1 MGPDEKNTGKI
12 AIYEELDGPLVG
24 ITDGEIPEV
33 SIEEEKSGV
42 YLEGEVID
50 DIRKKAEEMCISEY
64 TFNRELAEGI
74 AKAWNNVA
82 RTMEAAADVFTNWI
96 RSVAEQIEEK
106 HELETAMRW
115 ASCYY
120 RPAFNRYRHTKKK
133 RTRKKYEK
141 KILAW
146 YREEVL

>member
-1 MGPDEKNTGKI
+1 MEIEKWRG
-12 AIYEELDGPLVG
+12 AIEAGRVEWQ
-24 ITDGEIPEV
+24 EV
-33 SIEEEKSGV
+33 SDECGALKIEPQETAEMFGMIWREVLVSMEEAV
-42 YLEGEVID
+42 EAF
-50 DIRKKAEEMCISEY
+50 KKWITA
-64 TFNRELAEGI
+64 
-74 AKAWNNVA
+74 VA
-82 RTMEAAADVFTNWI
+82 A
-96 RSVAEQIEEK
+96 QIEEK
-106 HELETAMRW
+106 HELETALRW

>member
-12 AIYEELDGPLVG
+12 AIYEEPDGPLVG
-24 ITDGEIPEV
+24 ITDGEIPE
-33 SIEEEKSGV
+33 IDLAEEKPGV

-50 DIRKKAEEMCISEY
+50 DIRKNAEKMCISEY

-82 RTMEAAADVFTNWI
+82 RTMEAAADVFRNWI

-141 KILAW
+141 KILDW

>member
-1 MGPDEKNTGKI
+1 MGPDEN
-12 AIYEELDGPLVG
+12 
-24 ITDGEIPEV
+24 EIRP
-33 SIEEEKSGV
+33 GF
-42 YLEGEVID
+42 YLEGKEID
-50 DIRKKAEEMCISEY
+50 DIRSH
-64 TFNRELAEGI
+64 
-74 AKAWNNVA
+74 
-82 RTMEAAADVFTNWI
+82 
-96 RSVAEQIEEK
+96 VAEMIVQDAEAIKTVWQELYENICAASGVLAKWITAVAAQIEAK
-106 HELETAMRW
+106 HELETALRW

>member
-1 MGPDEKNTGKI
+1 MEIEKWRG
-12 AIYEELDGPLVG
+12 AIEAGRVEWQ
-24 ITDGEIPEV
+24 EV
-33 SIEEEKSGV
+33 SDECGALKIEPQETVEMFGMIWREVLVSMEEV
-42 YLEGEVID
+42 VEAF
-50 DIRKKAEEMCISEY
+50 KKWITA
-64 TFNRELAEGI
+64 
-74 AKAWNNVA
+74 VA
-82 RTMEAAADVFTNWI
+82 A
-96 RSVAEQIEEK
+96 QIEAK

-146 YREEVL
+146 YREEVLGKW

>member
-12 AIYEELDGPLVG
+12 AIYEEPDGPLVG
-24 ITDGEIPEV
+24 ITDGEIPE
-33 SIEEEKSGV
+33 IAMAEEKPGV
-42 YLEGEVID
+42 YLEGEVIEK
-50 DIRKKAEEMCISEY
+50 IR
-64 TFNRELAEGI
+64 NR
-74 AKAWNNVA
+74 
-82 RTMEAAADVFTNWI
+82 
-96 RSVAEQIEEK
+96 VAEIIVQDAEAIKTVWQELYENICAASGVFAKWITAVAAQIEAK
-106 HELETAMRW
+106 HELETALRW

-146 YREEVL
+146 YREEVLGKW

>member
-1 MGPDEKNTGKI
+1 MFGMIWREVLVSM
-12 AIYEELDGPLVG
+12 EEAVEAFKKW
-24 ITDGEIPEV
+24 IT
-33 SIEEEKSGV
+33 
-42 YLEGEVID
+42 
-50 DIRKKAEEMCISEY
+50 A
-64 TFNRELAEGI
+64 
-74 AKAWNNVA
+74 VA
-82 RTMEAAADVFTNWI
+82 A
-96 RSVAEQIEEK
+96 QIEEK
-106 HELETAMRW
+106 HELETALRW

>member
-1 MGPDEKNTGKI
+1 MGPDEKVMET
-12 AIYEELDGPLVG
+12 
-24 ITDGEIPEV
+24 ITAYVDGEP
-33 SIEEEKSGV
+33 
-42 YLEGEVID
+42 
-50 DIRKKAEEMCISEY
+50 
-64 TFNRELAEGI
+64 I
-74 AKAWNNVA
+74 AA
-82 RTMEAAADVFTNWI
+82 EAAIGPEIVIGLEQIEKATADIQAVWESVCRVADIVTEAFGKWI
-96 RSVAEQIEEK
+96 RSVVAQIEEK
-106 HELETAMRW
+106 HELETALRW

>member
-1 MGPDEKNTGKI
+1 MEIEKWRGAIEAGRVEGQEVRDECGALKI
-12 AIYEELDGPLVG
+12 EPQETVEMFGMIWREVLVSMEEAVEAFKKW
-24 ITDGEIPEV
+24 IT
-33 SIEEEKSGV
+33 
-42 YLEGEVID
+42 
-50 DIRKKAEEMCISEY
+50 A
-64 TFNRELAEGI
+64 
-74 AKAWNNVA
+74 VA
-82 RTMEAAADVFTNWI
+82 A
-96 RSVAEQIEEK
+96 QIEEK
-106 HELETAMRW
+106 HELETALRW

>member
-1 MGPDEKNTGKI
+1 MGPDEKGMET
-12 AIYEELDGPLVG
+12 
-24 ITDGEIPEV
+24 ITAYVDGEP
-33 SIEEEKSGV
+33 
-42 YLEGEVID
+42 
-50 DIRKKAEEMCISEY
+50 
-64 TFNRELAEGI
+64 I
-74 AKAWNNVA
+74 AA
-82 RTMEAAADVFTNWI
+82 EAAIGPEIVIGLEQIEKATADIQAVWENVCRVADIVTEAFGKWI
-96 RSVAEQIEEK
+96 RSVVAQIEEK
-106 HELETAMRW
+106 HELETALRW

>member
-1 MGPDEKNTGKI
+1 MEIEKWRG
-12 AIYEELDGPLVG
+12 AIEAGRVEWQ
-24 ITDGEIPEV
+24 EV
-33 SIEEEKSGV
+33 SDECGALKIEPQETVEMFGMIWREVLVSMEEAV
-42 YLEGEVID
+42 EAF
-50 DIRKKAEEMCISEY
+50 KKWITA
-64 TFNRELAEGI
+64 
-74 AKAWNNVA
+74 VA
-82 RTMEAAADVFTNWI
+82 A
-96 RSVAEQIEEK
+96 QIEEK

-146 YREEVL
+146 YREEVLGKW